1 MTDRVSLNVNGLVL
15 KSAQDVD
22 SAFKAGKITKEQ
34 ANSFKAMFA
43 VAAPDL
49 EKGTAV
55 QTNPDA
61 KELTEDQKA
70 KKDQARQAELDEVAA
85 AKKQV
90 QEKGL
95 ETEHGVITSYT
106 GTFKDERT
114 GEEKKVNVFTFD
126 IKAPEAEQQKI
137 KKENEQARMARY
149 YDEDAGE
156 WIELGEKYQTMK
168 DVRAALKTKKETID
182 DELDALKKKIKA
194 SKKDSNVPLK
204 QIKEDNARLAYLQQ
218 EYAQVK
224 IAYKASKGRGMRGTT
239 RAYNAN
245 VKANNRLVN
254 REVYYDKAAAKAAE
268 KDPANEGK
276 TIKFATDDDKAVL
289 RALSA
294 TAMQH
299 FEESS
304 SPQEKAMWNE
314 LAHLFTD
321 EKGNEIPIEKV
332 DTKKIQDAL
341 IDLTGGDMRLN
352 YTEQQM
358 VATETGL
365 SMSDVRHAVRTYG
378 FEAPHPI
385 GKRIVNGLLAAA
397 PVAASMGLGYLL
409 SKNKSHAEAHSEQT
423 TVDHAVSDASQTTIV
438 NGEVTASTPGAKIDW
453 VASNGDEFHR
463 SFAGQ
468 SVTEYYEAVAT
479 ANAHAEAHAKAFAT
493 ADAACTA
500 VAALKPAALA
510 AAPLVAFLA
519 GFAKRPA
526 EISAVKGAATTQKM
540 ATYADVYKKNGSYI
554 GNQIVQMAGQIT
566 GDKAIDR
573 ALIVSVLDHDIG
585 SQNTTPTPRELRNAL
600 AHLDAIKAE
609 VDKFK
614 KLPPPPE
621 PTPAPT
627 SAPTPEPTVCATVY
641 THTWYDEDTHCQPI
655 KLRVV
660 NGMSPVYPS
669 AVRYGYN
676 GPDGKPVTD
685 TKTLNKIQA
694 ELKRL
699 RGERAGIQ
707 TMPGHAS
714 TISVPLTL
722 TIDGKTYTFD
732 CENGKARI
740 ENSPNGIPRKGNG
753 KDISYYKIGDSYYKQ
768 DCNDPVPVQITKEE
782 WNAHKQ

>member
-1 MTDRVSLNVNGLVL
+1 MINKFRIERKDKNMSVNPTGAIGYEAKTDRKGRVTVTYQGKTTIYKNYNEFVELF
-15 KSAQDVD
+15 KKQYDAQHPQVTD
-22 SAFKAGKITKEQ
+22 
-34 ANSFKAMFA
+34 
-43 VAAPDL
+43 P
-49 EKGTAV
+49 KGTTV
-55 QTNPDA
+55 QKNPDA
-61 KELTEDQKA
+61 QELTPEQKA
-70 KKDQARQAELDEVAA
+70 KRDQARQAELDEVAA

-137 KKENEQARMARY
+137 KKENEQVRMARY

-218 EYAQVK
+218 EYAQVRQ
-224 IAYKASKGRGMRGTT
+224 AYKASKGRGIKGDTK
-239 RAYNAN
+239 AYNAN

-365 SMSDVRHAVRTYG
+365 SMSDVRHAFRTYG
-378 FEAPHPI
+378 LI
-385 GKRIVNGLLAAA
+385 
-397 PVAASMGLGYLL
+397 
-409 SKNKSHAEAHSEQT
+409 Q
-423 TVDHAVSDASQTTIV
+423 
-438 NGEVTASTPGAKIDW
+438 
-453 VASNGDEFHR
+453 
-463 SFAGQ
+463 
-468 SVTEYYEAVAT
+468 
-479 ANAHAEAHAKAFAT
+479 
-493 ADAACTA
+493 
-500 VAALKPAALA
+500 
-510 AAPLVAFLA
+510 
-519 GFAKRPA
+519 
-526 EISAVKGAATTQKM
+526 
-540 ATYADVYKKNGSYI
+540 
-554 GNQIVQMAGQIT
+554 NQ
-566 GDKAIDR
+566 
-573 ALIVSVLDHDIG
+573 
-585 SQNTTPTPRELRNAL
+585 
-600 AHLDAIKAE
+600 
-609 VDKFK
+609 
-614 KLPPPPE
+614 
-621 PTPAPT
+621 
-627 SAPTPEPTVCATVY
+627 
-641 THTWYDEDTHCQPI
+641 
-655 KLRVV
+655 
-660 NGMSPVYPS
+660 
-669 AVRYGYN
+669 
-676 GPDGKPVTD
+676 
-685 TKTLNKIQA
+685 
-694 ELKRL
+694 
-699 RGERAGIQ
+699 
-707 TMPGHAS
+707 
-714 TISVPLTL
+714 
-722 TIDGKTYTFD
+722 
-732 CENGKARI
+732 
-740 ENSPNGIPRKGNG
+740 
-753 KDISYYKIGDSYYKQ
+753 
-768 DCNDPVPVQITKEE
+768 
-782 WNAHKQ
+782 